1 MAKRMLPIGL
11 TSLRKIRGELG
22 CYYVDKTDHVRR
34 LVEGGQYYF
43 LSRPRRFGK
52 TLLVDTLQELF
63 EGSEELFRG
72 LAVHGKW
79 DWSIRH
85 PVVRL
90 DFGGGDF
97 GDPDGVREETESQL
111 KAAERLAGIEPGSAR
126 VSVRFRE
133 LIAALHERTGQRAV
147 VLVDEYD
154 KPILDALGD
163 RELALANRD
172 FLRSLYGALKK
183 CDRHLRFVFLTGVSK
198 FSKAGLFSGLN
209 NLIDVTLEPEFS
221 DICGCTDAELDAVF
235 APELEGLDR
244 DEVRRW
250 YNGYNWRGPERV
262 YNPFG
267 LLLLFRRRE
276 FRPYWFES
284 GTPTFLVETLA
295 RRDLPTPRLD
305 GMIGSESLLSAFDV
319 DRISV
324 EALLFQTGYLTIAGE
339 EDGRYRLDYP
349 NLEVRQSLG
358 EALLEELL
366 PAEAR
371 EETENLRL
379 GELLAANDFK
389 RLETL
394 FRGIFA
400 AIPHQWYM
408 NSPVAKYEAHYASV
422 IHSCF
427 LMEGLEPVAE
437 DSGSRGR
444 ADMAIRADGRV
455 YLFEFKVVERGRE
468 GTALAQLREKG
479 YADKYR
485 RLGRSVHLIGVEFS
499 REERNVVGFDCE
511 AA

>member
-1 MAKRMLPIGL
+1 MD
-11 TSLRKIRGELG
+11 
-22 CYYVDKTDHVRR
+22 CYYVDKTDHIRR

-85 PVVRL
+85 PVVRIS
-90 DFGGGDF
+90 FGGGNFDS
-97 GDPDGVREETESQL
+97 PDLVRGNVEDQLEET
-111 KAAERLAGIEPGSAR
+111 ERLAGLEPGPAGAA
-126 VSVRFRE
+126 VRFRH
-133 LIAALHERTGQRAV
+133 LIRTLHERAGQRTV

-163 RELALANRD
+163 RELAAANRD
-172 FLRSLYGALKK
+172 FLRGFYAMIKD

-198 FSKAGLFSGLN
+198 LSGLFSGLN
-209 NLIDVTLEPEFS
+209 NLNDITLDERYG

-244 DEVRRW
+244 DEIRRW
-250 YNGYNWRGPERV
+250 YNGYNWLGPERV

-267 LLLLFRRRE
+267 LLLLFDKRKLGN
-276 FRPYWFES
+276 YWFHS

-295 RRDLPTPRLD
+295 RRNLPTPRLD

-339 EDGRYRLDYP
+339 EGGRYRLGYP

-427 LMEGLEPVAE
+427 LMEGVEPVAE

-444 ADMAIRADGRV
+444 ADMAIRAGGRV

-468 GTALAQLREKG
+468 GVALAQLREKG

>member
-1 MAKRMLPIGL
+1 MM
-11 TSLRKIRGELG
+11 
-22 CYYVDKTDHVRR
+22 
-34 LVEGGQYYF
+34 Q
-43 LSRPRRFGK
+43 
-52 TLLVDTLQELF
+52 
-63 EGSEELFRG
+63 
-72 LAVHGKW
+72 
-79 DWSIRH
+79 
-85 PVVRL
+85 L
-90 DFGGGDF
+90 D
-97 GDPDGVREETESQL
+97 
-111 KAAERLAGIEPGSAR
+111 AAEKRAGVQCGYPDASDRLHH
-126 VSVRFRE
+126 
-133 LIAALHERTGQRAV
+133 LISELHERAGRRVV

-163 RELALANRD
+163 RELALANRG
-172 FLRSLYGALKK
+172 FLRDLYGVIKD
-183 CDRHLRFVFLTGVSK
+183 CDEHLRFVFLTGVSK

-209 NLIDVTLEPEFS
+209 NLRDITLAPEFS

-244 DEVRRW
+244 DEIRRW
-250 YNGYNWRGPERV
+250 YNGYNWRGPEKL

-267 LLLLFRRRE
+267 LLLLFAERR
-276 FRPYWFES
+276 FGNYWFES
-284 GTPTFLVETLA
+284 GTPTFLIETLA
-295 RRDLPTPRLD
+295 RRNLPTPRLD

-319 DRISV
+319 DRMSV
-324 EALLFQTGYLTIAGE
+324 QALLFQTGYLTIAGE

-379 GELLAANDFK
+379 GELLEANDFK

-394 FRGIFA
+394 FRGVFA

-444 ADMAIRADGRV
+444 ADMAIRVGGRV